1 MAQLR
6 GLAGHWRDRETTYGR
21 KLNRRWTRRRFIDVA
36 HAWLRYLGHLRKT
49 EEPMCFQSRVD
60 EYCLWAEYE
69 RGLTPKTRELFRR
82 NIEQFLRWYGDL
94 GKSIEHT
101 RVNDIDAYLTYAC
114 ELGWSRSTLRN
125 AVAALR
131 AFFRYGAA
139 QGWCDAHLA
148 NTIQGP
154 RIYTLSGLPVG
165 PAWSDVQQIF
175 ASLDSCSP
183 KDIRDRGILLLL
195 AVYGLRES
203 EVTGLCLDDIDWEQD
218 VLRVTRLKRGGA
230 MTYPLLPSVG
240 NAILDYLRKVRP
252 ASSYR
257 QVFLGLLSPHR
268 PLSRGGIYSVVAP
281 RLKALDLHIPH
292 FGPHSLRHACAGHLV
307 EEGLSLKQIADHLG
321 HRRPGTTRIYTKVDL
336 AGLRDVAAFDLGE
349 LS

>member
-6 GLAGHWRDRETTYGR
+6 GLAGHWRDRETAYGR

-36 HAWLRYLGHLRKT
+36 HAWLRYLGHLRET
-49 EEPMCFQSRVD
+49 AEPMCFQSRVD
-60 EYCLWAEYE
+60 EYCLWAEHE
-69 RGLTPKTRELFRR
+69 RGLAPKTRELFRR
-82 NIEQFLRWYGDL
+82 NIEQFLRWYSDL

-101 RVNDIDAYLTYAC
+101 HVNDIDAYLAYAR
-114 ELGWSRSTLRN
+114 ELGWSCSTLRN
-125 AVAALR
+125 AVTALR
-131 AFFRYGAA
+131 AFFRYGAG
-139 QGWCDAHLA
+139 QGWCDTRLA

-165 PAWSDVQQIF
+165 PAWRDVEQLF
-175 ASLDSCSP
+175 ASLDPSSP

-218 VLRVTRLKRGGA
+218 MLRVTRMKRGGA

-240 NAILDYLRKVRP
+240 NAILDYLLTVRP

-257 QVFLGLLSPHR
+257 QVFLGLLSPHQ
-268 PLSRGGIYSVVAP
+268 PLSRGGIYSLVAP

-292 FGPHSLRHACAGHLV
+292 YGPHSLRHACAGHLV

-336 AGLRDVAAFDLGE
+336 AGLRKVAAFDLGE